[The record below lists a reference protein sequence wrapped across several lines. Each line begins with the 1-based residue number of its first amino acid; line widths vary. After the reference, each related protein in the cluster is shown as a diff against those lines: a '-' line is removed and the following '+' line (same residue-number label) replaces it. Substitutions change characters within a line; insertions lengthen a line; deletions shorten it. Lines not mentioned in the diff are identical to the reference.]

1 CPGLGDRSPGW
12 ANGLELVMPCYRRG
26 GGLLMEGAAPER
38 LEAACAYRNASFL
51 FQLDAACGAAVSVR
65 SEGQA
70 GALSLIR
77 CLQPSSNRWV
87 RDWLGC
93 QFDFDLHR
101 LALGKAPAN
110 RG

>member
-1 CPGLGDRSPGW
+1 M
-12 ANGLELVMPCYRRG
+12 ELVMPCYRQG
-26 GGLLMEGAAPER
+26 GGLLMEDAAPER

-51 FQLDAACGAAVSVR
+51 FQLDAACGAPVSVR

-87 RDWLGC
+87 RDWLGH

-101 LALGKAPAN
+101 LALQGGKAPAN
-110 RG
+110 RGYPYQ